1 MARDRKRTWHP
12 IGADTEVL
20 TLGEAEPPKF
30 NARSRRRIKALT
42 YAAWLI
48 KKRRNLIAKLKK
60 LDETKS
66 NQLKQQLRAAG
77 VSGVRTKNRPTS
89 AEAVITDQH
98 SYSTNNTER
107 LFALAA
113 AIDAP
118 EIIAGLTLP
127 LDELLEQ
134 PDVVRALYV
143 FLVTECG
150 QELASKMRLKI
161 DGDALEAAVA
171 SGKVDKRIWKYID
184 KETGSTQLR
193 IAYTK

>member
-20 TLGEAEPPKF
+20 TLGDAELPKF
-30 NARSRRRIKALT
+30 SARSRRRLKGLT

-48 KKRRNLIAKLKK
+48 KKRRNRMAKLKK

-66 NQLKQQLRAAG
+66 SQLKQQLHAAG
-77 VSGVRTKNRPTS
+77 ISGVRTKNRPTS
-89 AEAVITDQH
+89 AEAVITEQH
-98 SYSTNNTER
+98 SYSTNHTKR

-118 EIIAGLTLP
+118 EIISGLTLP

-134 PDVVRALYV
+134 PDVIRALYV

-150 QELASKMRLKI
+150 PELASKMRLKI
-161 DGDALEAAVA
+161 DGDALEAAIA
-171 SGKVDKRIWKYID
+171 GGKVDKRIWNYID
-184 KETGSTQLR
+184 KETRSTQLR
-193 IAYTK
+193 VDYTK